1 MQVFGWQGLGGCPGG
16 GLDHPRAPQTTSR
29 AHAWRPGGAG
39 FEEVAKALGKE
50 ASLLAVA
57 RGSSTK
63 HQLLDSPRA
72 HPAVSPVNKAQL
84 RPSRYYQ
91 WHPATALVQKSCVR
105 SAEQTRGRPAHRLLR
120 ARSCLA
126 AADTPGHPVRADQH
140 PSTKRCAPQKLKLAN
155 LLKRPHYMR

>member
-1 MQVFGWQGLGGCPGG
+1 MQVFGWQGLGRSPGG
-16 GLDHPRAPQTTSR
+16 GLDHPRAPQTTGR

-39 FEEVAKALGKE
+39 FEEVAKGLGKE

-72 HPAVSPVNKAQL
+72 HPAVFPVDKARL

-91 WHPATALVQKSCVR
+91 GHPATALVQNELCVLGGTDPW
-105 SAEQTRGRPAHRLLR
+105 SASTLPSQGAQLSRP
-120 ARSCLA
+120 
-126 AADTPGHPVRADQH
+126 ADTPGHPVRADQH

-155 LLKRPHYMR
+155 LLKCPRYMR